1 MNSQVSLLL
10 MLMLCLNTSL
20 LAEEQTTKQELP
32 STDFLEFLGEWETE
46 EGEWVDPVALE
57 DDEVGELIETVNEE
71 VQEPGDE
78 N

>member
-20 LAEEQTTKQELP
+20 LAEEQTTQELP
-32 STDFLEFLGEWETE
+32 SADFLEFLGQWETE
-46 EGEWVDPVALE
+46 DGEWVDPVALE